1 MFSQLD
7 MDAFVIGGNSSYFL
21 LDTSSYLILVCIVEN
36 LMNGGN
42 WKEGSFHCVSLI
54 ASFSLKVSGNS
65 LQAFP
70 PLKNGKHKDN
80 LKKNMKGKV

>member
-1 MFSQLD
+1 

-21 LDTSSYLILVCIVEN
+21 LNTSSYLILVCIVEN

-42 WKEGSFHCVSLI
+42 WGGSFHCVSLI
-54 ASFSLKVSGNS
+54 ANFSLKVSGNS

-70 PLKNGKHKDN
+70 PLRNGKHKDN
-80 LKKNMKGKV
+80 LRKNMMEKFC